1 MTICKCAAALALL
14 AAATCPAAA
23 GPKRP
28 GSAIRRAEGEA
39 RSYLPAC
46 TEKDDDR
53 QQLCLIEE
61 RNFVEQYVY
70 AKAGDVLAMG
80 STASSFDEHAES
92 EEFKKEPAYNG
103 GAGRPFNAVQTCA
116 WRMVIADQPGP
127 PHGEVDAEM
136 AETAC
141 GRLSDAGHEEAVA
154 RAREVEREV
163 GVHATP
169 MPPAEWEPVMA
180 GLRDP

>member
-1 MTICKCAAALALL
+1 MTIRNSAIALALL
-14 AAATCPAAA
+14 AAATCAAA
-23 GPKRP
+23 GPKRAAA
-28 GSAIRRAEGEA
+28 AIQRAEAEA

-53 QQLCLIEE
+53 QQLCLITE

-80 STASSFDEHAES
+80 STASSFDEHGES
-92 EEFKKEPAYNG
+92 DDFEKEAAYNG

-116 WRMVIADQPGP
+116 WRMVIADQPVP
-127 PHGEVDAEM
+127 PHGEIDAEL

-141 GRLSDAGHEEAVA
+141 GPLSDAGHEEAVA
-154 RAREVEREV
+154 RARQVEREI
-163 GVHATP
+163 GVHTTP
-169 MPPAEWEPVMA
+169 MPPDDWEPKMQ